1 MLLAIEHTLD
11 LIKSRQHIIEGIIMS
26 ERFEDSPEYED
37 WIEETGGRDEERS
50 DYYNKWMRRKQ
61 RES

>member
-11 LIKSRQHIIEGIIMS
+11 LIKSRQHIIEEVIMS

>member
-1 MLLAIEHTLD
+1 MLLTIEHTID
-11 LIKSRQHIIEGIIMS
+11 LIKSRQHIIEEVIMS

-37 WIEETGGRDEERS
+37 WIEETGGRDEEHS
-50 DYYNKWMRRKQ
+50 DYYNKWVRRKQ